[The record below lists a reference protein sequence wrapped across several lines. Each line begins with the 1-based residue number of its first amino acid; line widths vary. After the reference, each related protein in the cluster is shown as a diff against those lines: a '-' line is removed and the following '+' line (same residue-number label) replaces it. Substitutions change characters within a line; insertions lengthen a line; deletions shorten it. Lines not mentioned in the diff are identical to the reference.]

1 MVPAIFICIFTALYV
16 CFAVEEQIGMTMAEI
31 TVDNVRTG
39 ILRKLNSNGRWEK
52 LNNIKKNAEDFL
64 KRAFI
69 VGILGGALLCLA
81 TLGYLGPYSMVFL
94 LIGAAASVLI
104 AEAAINNA
112 YQKWQLDMVQG
123 IPALIDFLPSF
134 LETPGITTRAA
145 LEYTIP
151 FIPGP
156 LRGEFGNTISAVK
169 RTGNA
174 RRELMLLSARV
185 RHPVM
190 EAVCTRLATTW
201 DAAITPDLFSDLR
214 EEVANV
220 QEMAAARATTKKKG
234 LFVVVVLIGILGMGL
249 LAGFP
254 VISNVLNSVSSS
266 FGA

>member
-1 MVPAIFICIFTALYV
+1 MALAIFICIFTALYV
-16 CFAVEEQIGMTMAEI
+16 CFAVEENVGMTMAEI
-31 TVDNVRTG
+31 TVDNVRTS

-52 LNNIKKNAEDFL
+52 LNNIQKNAEDFL

-69 VGILGGALLCLA
+69 VGILGGALLFLV
-81 TLGYLGPYSMVFL
+81 TLGYLGPYSIVFL
-94 LIGAAASVLI
+94 LTGIAASVLI

-112 YQKWQLDMVQG
+112 YQVWQVNMVQG

-156 LRGEFGNTISAVK
+156 LREELNKTLEVIK

-174 RRELMLLSARV
+174 RRELMLLSSRV
-185 RHPVM
+185 RHPVV

-201 DAAITPDLFSDLR
+201 DATINPDLFSDLR

-234 LFVVVVLIGILGMGL
+234 LFVVVVLVGILGMGL

-254 VISNVLNSVSSS
+254 IISNILNSVSSG

>member
-1 MVPAIFICIFTALYV
+1 MALAIFICIFIALYV
-16 CFAVEEQIGMTMAEI
+16 CFFVEEHVGMTMAEI
-31 TVDNVRTG
+31 TVDNVRTS

-52 LNNIKKNAEDFL
+52 LNNIQKSAEDFL

-69 VGILGGALLCLA
+69 VGGLGGLLLFVV
-81 TLGYLGPYSMVFL
+81 TLGYLGPYSIAFL
-94 LIGAAASVLI
+94 IAGMAASVLI
-104 AEAAINNA
+104 AEAAINHA
-112 YQKWQLDMVQG
+112 YQTWQINMVEG

-134 LETPGITTRAA
+134 LESPGITARSA

-156 LRGEFGNTISAVK
+156 LREELNKTLGVIK

-174 RRELMLLSARV
+174 RRELMLLSSRV
-185 RHPVM
+185 RHPIM

-201 DAAITPDLFSDLR
+201 DATITPDLFSDLR

-234 LFVVVVLIGILGMGL
+234 LFVVVVLVGILGMGL

-254 VISNVLNSVSSS
+254 IISNILNSVSSG